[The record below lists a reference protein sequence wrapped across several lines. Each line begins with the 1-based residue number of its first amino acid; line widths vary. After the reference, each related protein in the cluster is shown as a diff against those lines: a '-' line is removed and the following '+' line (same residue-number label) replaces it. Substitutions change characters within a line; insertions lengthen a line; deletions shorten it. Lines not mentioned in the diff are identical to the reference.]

1 MIRKILVI
9 GPSWV
14 GDSVMAQP
22 LYRRL
27 AERHPGVAIDVFA
40 PAWTLPLL
48 TRMPEVRRAHLNP
61 FGHGQLRLA
70 ERWRVARALRRE
82 GYDQVIVL
90 PNSLK
95 SALIPFFAG
104 IRLRTG
110 FVGESRYGLLNDT
123 RELDEKALPMMVER
137 FCALGEDAQHA
148 IPRPI
153 PHPRLAVDAA
163 SQAAALGKLGL
174 TNDKPAVAFCPGAEY
189 GPAKRWPARHFAEL
203 AHRFAEAGYQVWLFG
218 SHKDQEIGEE
228 IVNLSGGSAV
238 NLAGR
243 TGLDEAIDLI
253 GLTELAV
260 CNDSGLM
267 HVAAAL
273 DKPLVALYGSSS
285 PDFTPP
291 LSDKAQIVS
300 LNLECS
306 PCFER
311 NCPFGHTD
319 CLEKLLPDPVWQAA
333 RRLLP
338 TLSDERRPVIPLH
351 PAPDA

>member
-1 MIRKILVI
+1 MKKKILVI

-27 AERHPGVAIDVFA
+27 HQLHPELELHVFA

-48 TRMPEVRRAHLNP
+48 ARMPEVARSHLNP
-61 FGHGQLRLA
+61 FGHGALRLV
-70 ERWRVARALRRE
+70 ERWKVARQLAKE
-82 GYDQVIVL
+82 GFDQVVVL

-95 SALIPFFAG
+95 SALIPLFAG
-104 IRLRTG
+104 IPLRTG
-110 FVGESRYGLLNDT
+110 FLGESRYGLLNDA
-123 RELDEKALPMMVER
+123 RELDEQELPMMVER
-137 FCALGEDAQHA
+137 FCALAEPRKKPL
-148 IPRPI
+148 PRPI
-153 PHPRLAVDAA
+153 PYPRLSADPAA
-163 SQAAALGKLGL
+163 QRQTATRLGL
-174 TNDKPAVAFCPGAEY
+174 DLSRPVVAFCPGAEY

-203 AHRFAEAGYQVWLFG
+203 ARRFDAAGYAVWLFG
-218 SHKDQEIGEE
+218 SGKDKEIGDE
-228 IVNLSGGSAV
+228 IARLADGSAV
-238 NLAGR
+238 NLCGA

-253 GLTELAV
+253 GLCALAV

-291 LSDKAQIVS
+291 LSERAAIVS
-300 LNLECS
+300 LNLDCS

-311 NCPFGHTD
+311 RCPYGHTD
-319 CLEKLLPDPVWQAA
+319 CLEKLQPDMAWQAA
-333 RRLLP
+333 QNLLP
-338 TLSDERRPVIPLH
+338 PTPDLSQD
-351 PAPDA
+351 